1 MATPYAPSGIADKPV
16 FIPAADTTDRVPT
29 GTGAPV
35 LASAPQRNPSA
46 LHQPADNAGQQNPPP
61 SSTQPVLA
69 STGTGRESESED
81 GDNARSDQDVEKNI
95 GSADHAD
102 IATSYNDPGLLLQ
115 AQGRHD
121 QALEYYCKALAIQ
134 EKVLGTDHTDTVASY
149 SNIALLLKAQGKPAQ
164 ALEYYRKALANAV
177 AHNHPDAAK
186 YRRRIDSL
194 SKKLRVPEQCAF
206 PAGRRSRLAVAWM
219 LG

>member
-95 GSADHAD
+95 GGADHAD

-134 EKVLGTDHTDTVASY
+134 EKVLGTDHADTATSY
-149 SNIALLLKAQGKPAQ
+149 NNIGVLLKAQGKHVQAMDYYLKARECQFFCVRGLVDFSMAPLATQSAEYERAAQ
-164 ALEYYRKALANAV
+164 R
-177 AHNHPDAAK
+177 
-186 YRRRIDSL
+186 
-194 SKKLRVPEQCAF
+194 
-206 PAGRRSRLAVAWM
+206 
-219 LG
+219 